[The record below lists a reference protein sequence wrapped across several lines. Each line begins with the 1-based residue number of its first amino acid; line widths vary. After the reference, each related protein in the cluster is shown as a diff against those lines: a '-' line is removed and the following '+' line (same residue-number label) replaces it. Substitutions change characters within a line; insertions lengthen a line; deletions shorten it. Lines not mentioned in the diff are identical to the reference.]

1 MTEVKKDHFVV
12 TKILPIEDVK
22 VGDVISTSDYVISN
36 DNKFIQLE
44 FKREEKEDHAI
55 PLRPGIYTA
64 KPTSSG
70 LKLYDTEFTK
80 DAILTSFSTTNEITG
95 KIECFFNNLHIYKE
109 YGYDVPKRAIL
120 LYGPPGCHAKG
131 TEIIMFNGSVK
142 NVEDIKVGEFVMGPD
157 SKPREV
163 LQLARNRQEMVRI
176 IPTKGDEFIV
186 NRDHILHLTPSVP
199 EVLTTSSIN
208 MSFNDW
214 LKQNA
219 NFRERYKLTRT
230 GIEFDVKNLP
240 VDPYILGL
248 WLGDGSQDTIE
259 LTTIDPEIKSVWLD
273 FATINNLEYRVDTKK
288 TSDCV
293 TIGLSS
299 KEKTKGKN
307 KVLNNFKE
315 LELINNKH
323 IPMLYLTSHR
333 NDRLKLLAGL
343 IDSDGHNA
351 GGCYDISTKLDSLR
365 DGILYLARSLGFAA
379 YNNTSYKKCQTG
391 NGGFYHRITISGDL
405 SEVPVLLER
414 KKLENRKQIKN
425 VLRTGF
431 AYELLPEDNYY
442 GFTLN
447 GDHLYLTSDFTIHH
461 NTGKTATITQ
471 AVTQFMGDDKTA
483 VVIWKTDVVE
493 PDDMKHMI
501 SHFEYIGVERLF
513 FIAEDLGGV
522 EAEDARMSSKSSLL
536 SLLDNQEKTF
546 KIPVVIIATTNF
558 PEMFLANI
566 ANRPQRFDD
575 KIKAGYPNAQERA
588 DLMKFLSKDKATE
601 AVIKL
606 IQDKKFEE
614 FTPAHIKD
622 SIIRSAIYSMD
633 HCEVLLGMLKEI
645 ESYNKGYTD
654 KRGMGFGQ

>member
-44 FKREEKEDHAI
+44 FIREEKEDHAI

-80 DAILTSFSTTNEITG
+80 DAILTSFSTTSEITG

-120 LYGPPGCHAKG
+120 LYGP
-131 TEIIMFNGSVK
+131 
-142 NVEDIKVGEFVMGPD
+142 
-157 SKPREV
+157 
-163 LQLARNRQEMVRI
+163 
-176 IPTKGDEFIV
+176 
-186 NRDHILHLTPSVP
+186 
-199 EVLTTSSIN
+199 
-208 MSFNDW
+208 
-214 LKQNA
+214 
-219 NFRERYKLTRT
+219 
-230 GIEFDVKNLP
+230 
-240 VDPYILGL
+240 
-248 WLGDGSQDTIE
+248 
-259 LTTIDPEIKSVWLD
+259 
-273 FATINNLEYRVDTKK
+273 
-288 TSDCV
+288 
-293 TIGLSS
+293 
-299 KEKTKGKN
+299 
-307 KVLNNFKE
+307 
-315 LELINNKH
+315 
-323 IPMLYLTSHR
+323 
-333 NDRLKLLAGL
+333 AG
-343 IDSDGHNA
+343 
-351 GGCYDISTKLDSLR
+351 
-365 DGILYLARSLGFAA
+365 
-379 YNNTSYKKCQTG
+379 
-391 NGGFYHRITISGDL
+391 
-405 SEVPVLLER
+405 
-414 KKLENRKQIKN
+414 
-425 VLRTGF
+425 
-431 AYELLPEDNYY
+431 
-442 GFTLN
+442 
-447 GDHLYLTSDFTIHH
+447 
-461 NTGKTATITQ
+461 TGKSSTITQ
-471 AVTQFMGDDKTA
+471 VITQFMGDGKTA

-501 SHFEYIGVERLF
+501 SHFEYEGVERLF

-575 KIKAGYPNAQERA
+575 KIKAGYPNAKERA
-588 DLMKFLSKDKATE
+588 DLMKFLSKDRATE
-601 AVIKL
+601 EAIKM
-606 IQDKKFEE
+606 IQDKKFAE

-633 HCEVLLGMLKEI
+633 HCEVLLGMLEEI
-645 ESYNKGYTD
+645 DSYNKGYSD